1 MQLTIAHWVYLV
13 GVLAILGVMIA
24 RQNVVIPAVLATFL
38 TAALFSGSVVKGVT
52 VLFTANLV
60 AASELFSI
68 FLIIAL
74 MVALLNALRDAKA
87 DMLLVRPFQSVMW
100 NGHISYWVLV
110 GITYVL
116 SLFFWPT
123 PVVPLLGAVLFPAA
137 IRAGLPPIGV
147 GAAVAIAGQGMALS
161 SDYVI
166 RFQPG
171 LSAKASGAPMEQ
183 IANQGLVLSLIT
195 GGIALIL
202 AYLAIRRQIA
212 APNPQLLTA
221 WEHREASLAGK
232 AGEQPV
238 TGTLAIPEGELAA
251 VDADVRATV
260 PARSAAHAHAHAGA
274 QRPALA
280 RFFATVVPIVFAVV
294 VVYMLLGQ
302 FTTLVP
308 TIRGGDA
315 AALIGGSGLALLIL
329 ITILKEP
336 RTCLGACGDYITEGL
351 VFAFK
356 VMGVVL
362 PIAGFFF
369 LGNEELSTKILGMPA
384 GQTAPG
390 FFFDIIQAG
399 QSFIPQSK
407 IFVSFGVLIVGALTG
422 LDGSGS
428 SGLPLTGALSGALGP
443 AVGMNPS
450 TLAAIGQMGCL
461 WSGGGVLVPWTSLLA
476 VAGFARVP
484 AIELAAKCFWPVI
497 AGLSVSTLF
506 AALYF

>member
-1 MQLTIAHWVYLV
+1 MQLTIAHWVYLI

-38 TAALFSGSVVKGVT
+38 TAALFSGSVVKGV
-52 VLFTANLV
+52 VALFTANLV

-74 MVALLNALRDAKA
+74 MVALLNALRDARA
-87 DMLLVRPFQSVMW
+87 DMLLVQPFQNVMW
-100 NGHISYWVLV
+100 NGHISFWVLV
-110 GITYVL
+110 GVTYVL

-123 PVVPLLGAVLFPAA
+123 PVVPLLGAILFPAA
-137 IRAGLPPIGV
+137 IRAGLPAIGV

-202 AYLAIRRQIA
+202 AYLAIRRQIV
-212 APNPQLLTA
+212 APNPQLLA
-221 WEHREASLAGK
+221 NWERREAGLAEK
-232 AGEQPV
+232 PDEQPV
-238 TGTLAIPEGELAA
+238 TGSLAIPEGELAA
-251 VDADVRATV
+251 VNTTVQATV
-260 PARSAAHAHAHAGA
+260 PAPCAAHAHADAS
-274 QRPALA
+274 RPALA
-280 RFFATVVPIVFAVV
+280 RLFATIVPIVFAVV
-294 VVYMLLGQ
+294 VTYMLLGQ

-315 AALIGGSGLALLIL
+315 AALIGGSGLVLLIF
-329 ITILKEP
+329 ITILKDP
-336 RTCLGACGDYITEGL
+336 KNCLGACGDYITEGL

-369 LGNEELSTKILGMPA
+369 LGNEELSSKILGMPA

-428 SGLPLTGALSGALGP
+428 SGLPLTGALSGALAP

-497 AGLSVSTLF
+497 LGLIVSTLF